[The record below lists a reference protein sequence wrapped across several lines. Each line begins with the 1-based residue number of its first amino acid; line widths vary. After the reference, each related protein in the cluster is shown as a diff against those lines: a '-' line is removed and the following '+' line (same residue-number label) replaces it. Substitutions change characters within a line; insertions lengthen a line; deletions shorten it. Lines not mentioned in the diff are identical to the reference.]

1 MIELILFIVA
11 LIVLIQWIVFPFKVC
26 SQLEE
31 ITEGI
36 DCIYKILEKSKK
48 SRQSSDS

>member
-1 MIELILFIVA
+1 MIELILLVVV

-26 SQLEE
+26 CHLEE

-48 SRQSSDS
+48 SRQSCDS